1 VAVEGGSY
9 SFGGRRRGLGAVQLR
24 NRRRHGRSSPKGAVG
39 GGIFVSFATRLAA
52 HWPLEV
58 DVRHGDEGG
67 GVEVL
72 RRAVFTWRRET
83 AKGGARV
90 AIDSLKGYRDGE
102 RREGALV
109 LARCHTAGAI
119 GGMRV
124 ATGDRGRWEA
134 DIDSGAAGT
143 GSVGRRAVRHQS
155 RGGGAANKWGHTVI
169 VPAGL
174 N

>member
-9 SFGGRRRGLGAVQLR
+9 SSGGRRRGLGAVQPR

-72 RRAVFTWRRET
+72 RWAVFTWRRET

-102 RREGALV
+102 RREGAPV

-119 GGMRV
+119 GGDAGRDWRPRAV
-124 ATGDRGRWEA
+124 GGRHRLGSSRHGQRGPTR
-134 DIDSGAAGT
+134 GAASKQGR
-143 GSVGRRAVRHQS
+143 GSR
-155 RGGGAANKWGHTVI
+155 
-169 VPAGL
+169 
-174 N
+174 